1 MTTINIH
8 VPDGC
13 CAEPEPIRFILE
25 RIMSTLEELSAK
37 ITAQGETIAALRTY
51 VTGIETAV
59 RDLSSG
65 EVLSATVQAKV
76 DAIVAAID
84 ANQAGLVAAG
94 DGDIAT

>member
-13 CAEPEPIRFILE
+13 CTEPDPIRAILE
-25 RIMSTLEELSAK
+25 KIMSTLEELSAK

-84 ANQAGLVAAG
+84 ANQAGLTAAG

>member
-1 MTTINIH
+1 MASL
-8 VPDGC
+8 D
-13 CAEPEPIRFILE
+13 
-25 RIMSTLEELSAK
+25 ELNAK
-37 ITAQGETIAALRTY
+37 VTAQGETIAALRTY

-76 DAIVAAID
+76 DALVAAID

>member
-1 MTTINIH
+1 MTTISIH

-13 CAEPEPIRFILE
+13 CAEPDPIRLMLE
-25 RIMSTLEELSAK
+25 KIMASLDELNAK
-37 ITAQGETIAALRTY
+37 VTAQGETIAALRTY

-59 RDLSSG
+59 KNLSSG

-84 ANQAGLVAAG
+84 ANQVGLAAAG

>member
-1 MTTINIH
+1 M
-8 VPDGC
+8 
-13 CAEPEPIRFILE
+13 LE
-25 RIMSTLEELSAK
+25 KIMASLQELNDK
-37 ITAQGETIAALRTY
+37 VTAQGETIAALRTY

>member
-25 RIMSTLEELSAK
+25 RIMASLDELNAK
-37 ITAQGETIAALRTY
+37 VTAQGETIAALRTY

-65 EVLSATVQAKV
+65 EVLSATVQGKV
-76 DAIVAAID
+76 DALVAMID
-84 ANQAGLVAAG
+84 ANQAGLVDAG

>member
-13 CAEPEPIRFILE
+13 CAEPDPIRFILE

>member
-8 VPDGC
+8 VPNGC

-25 RIMSTLEELSAK
+25 RIMASLDELNAK
-37 ITAQGETIAALRTY
+37 VTAQGETIAALRTY

>member
-25 RIMSTLEELSAK
+25 RIMASLDELNAK
-37 ITAQGETIAALRTY
+37 VTAQGETIAALRAY

-84 ANQAGLVAAG
+84 ANQAGLTAAG

>member
-1 MTTINIH
+1 MTTISIH

-13 CAEPEPIRFILE
+13 CAEPDPIRIMLE
-25 RIMSTLEELSAK
+25 KIMASLDDLTAK
-37 ITAQGETIAALRTY
+37 ITVQGETIAALRTY

-59 RDLSSG
+59 RNLSSG

-84 ANQAGLVAAG
+84 ANQVGLMAAG

>member
-13 CAEPEPIRFILE
+13 CAEPEPIRTILE
-25 RIMSTLEELSAK
+25 KIMASLDDLTAK
-37 ITAQGETIAALRTY
+37 VTAQGETINALRTY

-59 RDLSSG
+59 RNLSSG

-84 ANQAGLVAAG
+84 ANQVGLVAAG

>member
-1 MTTINIH
+1 
-8 VPDGC
+8 
-13 CAEPEPIRFILE
+13 
-25 RIMSTLEELSAK
+25 MSSLDELNAK
-37 ITAQGETIAALRTY
+37 VTAQGETIAALRTY

-65 EVLSATVQAKV
+65 EVLSATVQGKV
-76 DAIVAAID
+76 DALVAMID